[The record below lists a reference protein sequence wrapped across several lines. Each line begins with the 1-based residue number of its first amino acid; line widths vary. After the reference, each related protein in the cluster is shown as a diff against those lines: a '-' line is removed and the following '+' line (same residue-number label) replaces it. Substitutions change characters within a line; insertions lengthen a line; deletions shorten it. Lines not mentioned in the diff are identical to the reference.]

1 MKIVFDKASSLREI
15 STAQMGR
22 IKEGGVTLRKDGSS
36 STYSVKWMKDSK
48 TFEVVKQEKGVWNA
62 LKSWFSHGLMH
73 GHRHTRAERIA
84 TALNERMSELQ
95 SAGFATLDTNK
106 KVHRWTSQRVEREI
120 GARLPD
126 RNQREVFYYGFG
138 SRRNELAQATKP
150 LLENISKSESTTRP
164 TTIDEYN
171 KDLGIQWGLGFEEY
185 LDLLDEAKSGK
196 LVNRSK
202 NAPPNSPR
210 EHGKWAEFL
219 QANHQKLDITRH
231 KDGTLDTGP
240 EFFAK
245 NSSPL
250 SNDDELTYELLTAM
264 QEVDLTSR
272 REKIEQASKNMREVL
287 DMATDP
293 NFTTAQKKEAY
304 SSLSDPEQRCLDKIV
319 TKSFFRKTSKL
330 GLEFARSQGAMVV
343 FSWKPAYYYDNLQQ
357 QLGEKPWK
365 TLGSRGKFS
374 EAITF
379 SEMRKLAR
387 LESQGTAPPTLRFAA
402 KKEIF

>member
-1 MKIVFDKASSLREI
+1 MKIVFDKVDSLKQMSS
-15 STAQMGR
+15 AQVR
-22 IKEGGVTLRKDGSS
+22 QLVEGGITLRKEGSD
-36 STYSVKWMKDSK
+36 STYSVKWAKDK
-48 TFEVVKQEKGVWNA
+48 NAFEVVKENKSNWSA
-62 LKSWFSHGLMH
+62 IKSWFSHGLFR
-73 GHRHTRAERIA
+73 GHTSTRATRIA
-84 TALNERMSELQ
+84 EVLNQRATELRSAPFTTIDARNKEHHWTSERVGQEIDARLPERENREIFQ
-95 SAGFATLDTNK
+95 YGFATPRANL
-106 KVHRWTSQRVEREI
+106 SQVI
-120 GARLPD
+120 SPIAGALS
-126 RNQREVFYYGFG
+126 N
-138 SRRNELAQATKP
+138 AQ
-150 LLENISKSESTTRP
+150 STTRT
-164 TTIDEYN
+164 TTIDDYN

-250 SNDDELTYELLTAM
+250 SNDDELTYELYTSML
-264 QEVDLTSR
+264 EVDLQIR
-272 REKIEQASKNMREVL
+272 GKKIEQASKNIRSVL

-293 NFTTAQKKEAY
+293 SFTTAQKKEAY
-304 SSLSDPEQRCLDKIV
+304 SRLSDSESRCLDKIV